1 MQKRLAGATAADQ
14 NLNVDDDL
22 LGTDVAGLLAESARH
37 SDEIRKIRRRAKGDA
52 DGRESEEE
60 AYHQRRAEK
69 AMALAQ
75 EVEDAYISQSEV
87 ESYGGLG
94 LELVDDTDR
103 RRGWGRLVRA
113 PLKKGRHVV
122 LDYCSAGVLGPG
134 WDGDGKYGATPRR
147 GTEGRITRQKVSRG
161 WSARSA
167 PGCYQAARK
176 ARSAT
181 MVAEALKTRL
191 APAMILYLNS

>member
-122 LDYCSAGVLGPG
+122 IDYCSAGVRGAG
-134 WDGDGKYGATPRR
+134 GGEDGATPWR

-176 ARSAT
+176 ARWGGLWPDLGDGGGLT
-181 MVAEALKTRL
+181 GDDDGDGR
-191 APAMILYLNS
+191 